1 MKKIIL
7 TILLLLLAAAGVV
20 YYFYNKPHDTVEQ
33 HEAVNKDA
41 AELAAAFAADEKVAT
56 AEYLGKVIVVGGKPT
71 EITKNEDGKTVVFFS
86 EDGIFGV
93 QCTMR
98 DAGVQLPVGQPV
110 QLRGFC
116 NGYTTVVLL
125 SDCVLEK

>member
-1 MKKIIL
+1 MKKVII
-7 TILLLLLAAAGVV
+7 IIFISLLAAAGVV

-33 HEAVNKDA
+33 HEAIPKDA
-41 AELAAAFAADEKVAT
+41 VELVAAFAADEKVAT
-56 AEYLGKVIVVGGKPT
+56 AEYLGKVIMVSGKPT
-71 EITKNEDGKTVVFFS
+71 EITKNEDGRTVVFFS

-98 DAGVQLPVGQPV
+98 DVGVNLRVGRPV